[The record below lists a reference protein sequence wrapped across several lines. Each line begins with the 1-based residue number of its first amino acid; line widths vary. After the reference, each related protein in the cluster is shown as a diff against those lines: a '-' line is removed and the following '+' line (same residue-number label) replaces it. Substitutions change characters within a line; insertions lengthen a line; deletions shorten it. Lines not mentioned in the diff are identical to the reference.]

1 MKFEFIKELEK
12 STTIACGIRSTL
24 WTKKGELSIQTSKFH
39 YCIPKENLKLEDYSH
54 FEVAIFNNYKKIL
67 KGFKAAD
74 DLEECK
80 CETWAN
86 GNGEKGIL
94 FAYVPKKLVEK
105 LYLYMQE

>member
-1 MKFEFIKELEK
+1 MEFEFIKELEK
-12 STTIACGIRSTL
+12 SSTIACGIRNNL
-24 WTKKGELSIQTSKFH
+24 WTKKGELSIQASRFH
-39 YCIPKENLKLEDYSH
+39 CCVPKKNLKLEEYSH
-54 FEVAIFNNYKKIL
+54 FEIALFNNYKKIL

-80 CETWAN
+80 RETWVN